1 MKIDYKL
8 LGKNAGMVAKEI
20 IIKGTSAVAFGAL
33 ENVVAYSLNAKQENG
48 TKVKESLKDI
58 KLEDILG
65 K

>member
-20 IIKGTSAVAFGAL
+20 IIKGTSAVALGAL
-33 ENVVAYSLNAKQENG
+33 GNIVGYSLTAKQENG
-48 TKVKESLKDI
+48 TKVKESLKNIEVKD
-58 KLEDILG
+58 LLG